1 MQGKIYNTKSQ
12 EFDNVAD
19 YFDRPEVTITPPKQ
33 TPALETR
40 GERYNEKKPL
50 MSLAS
55 PLASEGIASILTFGA
70 KKYDKHNWMKGLPY
84 TEVVDSLLR
93 HVSAFLRGEDTD
105 PESGLLHVDHI
116 QCNAMFLSH
125 FIHTGRT
132 DLDDRANMLNGKLN
146 NE

>member
-12 EFDNVAD
+12 GFDNVAD
-19 YFDRPEVTITPPKQ
+19 YFDRPEVTITPPE
-33 TPALETR
+33 AR
-40 GERYNEKKPL
+40 GARYNENKPL

-70 KKYDKHNWMKGLPY
+70 KKYAKHNWMKGLPY

-125 FIHTGRT
+125 FIHAGRT